1 MHAYTASGAAM
12 GIAALVAAIGHDY
25 RTAFLWLAGQVF
37 VDATDGL
44 LARAARVDEVTPR
57 FDGGRLD
64 DLVDYLTYVIVP
76 AVVVVQSALV
86 PAAAAVPVA
95 CVMAVSSAIGFARA
109 DAKTDDHFFT
119 GFPSYWN
126 IVVVYL
132 VAFDWPPAANAVVL
146 VGLAVLVFAP
156 LRFVYPSRT
165 PALRVLT
172 VGLGAI
178 WALLMLGLIWTID
191 APPAWLVA
199 ASLVYPGYYVVLSL
213 YLDVTRRRLRQ
224 KPPA

>member
-1 MHAYTASGAAM
+1 M
-12 GIAALVAAIGHDY
+12 GIAALVAAIGHDH
-25 RTAFLWLAGQVF
+25 RAAFLWLAGQVF
-37 VDATDGL
+37 VDATDGA

-86 PAAAAVPVA
+86 PAAAAVPIA
-95 CVMAVSSAIGFARA
+95 CAMAVSSAVGFARV

-126 IVVVYL
+126 IVVIYL
-132 VAFDWPPAANAVVL
+132 VVFGWSPGANAVAL
-146 VGLAVLVFAP
+146 VGLAVLVFVP

-165 PALRVLT
+165 PVLRALT
-172 VGLGAI
+172 VGLGSV
-178 WALLMLGLIWTID
+178 WAALMLGLIWTID
-191 APPAWLVA
+191 APPVWLVV
-199 ASLVYPGYYVVLSL
+199 ASLAYPVYYVLLSL
-213 YLDVTRRRLRQ
+213 ALQVRAWRSRQRALR
-224 KPPA
+224 